1 MRALLDLTAALAS
14 VPSVGTPLVDYVRE
28 VAHAVNADAV
38 TLLRLLDG
46 VLYPVACH
54 GLTADCMGRSFA
66 LSEHPRLASAMQAV
80 EPTTCTAHDTPD
92 PFDGLLEDDPGARLP
107 IHACVVCPLI
117 VAGRAMGA
125 LTLDAF
131 DPAAFEALDPE
142 SLSLVT
148 SLTAMALETH
158 DLRQSL
164 SRCSERPPTLIE
176 ASLDHPLDV
185 GQLYGD
191 SPAMQ
196 SVRAEIELVGR
207 SDFTVLVTGETGVG
221 KELVCRTLH
230 RRSKRAAGPLV
241 YVNCAAL
248 PLQLA
253 ESELFGHVRGAFTG
267 AEMDRRGKFEIADG
281 GTLFLDE
288 ICELPLLV
296 QPKLLRALQSGEIQR
311 VGSDEVHGVDVRVL
325 AATNR
330 DVEKEVAEGRFR
342 ADLFHRL
349 TEYRIF
355 VPPLREHPEDVP
367 LFMGLFGERHQRRL
381 GLGAVRFTESA
392 RELLASLEW
401 RGNVREL
408 EHVLGQAILRASAR
422 SAPRAP
428 VVVDATD
435 CRPGTPVSTED
446 ASSPTAFRPLRES
459 VEQFKRDQIRR
470 AVSAHDGNWAAAAR
484 ALGMHRSNLH
494 HLAERLGVRQS

>member
-1 MRALLDLTAALAS
+1 MRALLHLTAALAG
-14 VPSVGTPLVDYVRE
+14 VPSEGAPLAGFVRE
-28 VAHAVNADAV
+28 VANAVGANAV
-38 TLLRLLDG
+38 TLLRLLDD

-54 GLTADCMGRSFA
+54 GLAPDCMGRSFPLA
-66 LSEHPRLASAMQAV
+66 AHPRLAHAMSAG
-80 EPTTCTAHDTPD
+80 EPTACTQHDTPD
-92 PFDGLLEDDPGARLP
+92 PFDGLLGDDPGARLP

-117 VAGRAMGA
+117 VAGRALGA
-125 LTLDAF
+125 LTLDAL
-131 DPAAFEALDPE
+131 DSTAFEALDPE

-148 SLTAMALETH
+148 SLAAMALETH
-158 DLRQSL
+158 DLRESL
-164 SRCSERPPTLIE
+164 SRCSERALTLIE
-176 ASLDHPLDV
+176 GAFDHPLDFER
-185 GQLYGD
+185 LYGD

-196 SVRAEIELVGR
+196 RVRAEIELVGG

-221 KELVCRTLH
+221 KELVCRGLH
-230 RRSKRAAGPLV
+230 RRSKRSGGPLV

-267 AEMDRRGKFEIADG
+267 AEIDRRGKFEIADE

-288 ICELPLLV
+288 VCELPLLV

-311 VGSDEVHGVDVRVL
+311 VGSDEVHHVNVRVL

-330 DVEKEVAEGRFR
+330 DVEKEVAEGHFR

-367 LFMGLFGERHQRRL
+367 LFMGLFAERHQRRL
-381 GLGAVRFTESA
+381 GLGPVRFTESA
-392 RELLASLEW
+392 RELLASQRW
-401 RGNVREL
+401 KGNVREL

-422 SAPRAP
+422 SAARAP
-428 VVVDATD
+428 VIVDATD
-435 CRPGTPVSTED
+435 CRSGAPISLDD
-446 ASSPTAFRPLRES
+446 ATFPAAFRPLREA
-459 VEQFKRDQIRR
+459 VEEFKRDQIRR

-494 HLAERLGVRQS
+494 HLAERLGLREA